1 MGILRNY
8 INNGVPVAN
17 RIKFESNNKPLVV
30 KNVPLVADAKVPTYT
45 TEASRR
51 LTDLERVAKLMI
63 KPEGLK
69 FLANNAALKQL
80 QFKTDP
86 NKTAA
91 GRVLQRVGQ
100 GLADTAK
107 LVGSTLAQVPVNG
120 TGVHFVQSF
129 AGIKGTYLEEKGV
142 IKQGGVPPH
151 VVVSPGFAPIFIKD
165 GSEKDKQ
172 LTGKVDIP
180 TLAIRANETSG
191 PNIIGPDNQEY
202 TTIPQ
207 VGTYLVG
214 FDGQTGD
221 TEKVAGVP
229 KAINTKIGSAG
240 PDSDIIVGDPEDA
253 LANRINLGDPGLQI
267 STDTDTEK
275 NLKPLRQ
282 DKLNLLGPTSTDVN
296 GTQEARDLIKF
307 RFEIITPGE
316 SNENPKSKHLYFRA
330 YLDNFSDGFS
340 SKWSGFNYVGR
351 GETFYTYGG
360 MDRSINVGFKIAA
373 QSAEEMRPLY
383 QKINV
388 LASAVAPTY
397 ENNFMRGTLAKLTVG
412 DYVYRQPGFIEK
424 VDFQWDQ
431 EYPWEIAMN
440 APEGLAR
447 DIPHQELPMILDVSV
462 AFKPIHNFLPTSEYT
477 LASKEDALAG
487 KGTLTGP
494 RYISNGRA
502 PLDDTPSK
510 NRYIND
516 E

>member
-51 LTDLERVAKLMI
+51 LTDLERISKLMI

-69 FLANNAALKQL
+69 YLANNAALKQL
-80 QFKTDP
+80 EFQPKATKP
-86 NKTAA
+86 A
-91 GRVLQRVGQ
+91 GKVLERVEQ

-107 LVGSTLAQVPVNG
+107 LIGSTLAQVPVNG
-120 TGVHFVQSF
+120 TGIHFVQSF
-129 AGIKGTYLEEKGV
+129 AGVKGTYLEQKGFTND
-142 IKQGGVPPH
+142 VPPH
-151 VVVSPGFAPIFIKD
+151 VLVKPGFAQTFLKSGSTNSDAIIKANGLVPISPSSLKESIP
-165 GSEKDKQ
+165 GSIEGPGGYKQVEKS
-172 LTGKVDIP
+172 T
-180 TLAIRANETSG
+180 TSG
-191 PNIIGPDNQEY
+191 AKLTPD
-202 TTIPQ
+202 T
-207 VGTYLVG
+207 GTYM
-214 FDGQTGD
+214 
-221 TEKVAGVP
+221 EGVP
-229 KAINTKIGSAG
+229 STGNITHNTQFGGRSTSIAPDQSKFDKTKAVTTR
-240 PDSDIIVGDPEDA
+240 V
-253 LANRINLGDPGLQI
+253 NLGDPGVSRKLTGVDESI
-267 STDTDTEK
+267 
-275 NLKPLRQ
+275 RQ
-282 DKLNLLGPTSTDVN
+282 DRINLLGPTATDVN
-296 GTQEARDLIKF
+296 GLDQARDLIKF
-307 RFEIITPGE
+307 RFEVITPGE
-316 SNENPKSKHLYFRA
+316 SNGAPKSKHLYFRA

-340 SKWSGFNYVGR
+340 AKWSGFNYVGR

-360 MDRSINVGFKIAA
+360 MDRNINVGFKIAA

-440 APEGLAR
+440 RPENLAR
-447 DIPHQELPMILDVSV
+447 DIPHQELPMVLDVTVS
-462 AFKPIHNFLPTSEYT
+462 FKPIHNFLPTSEYT
-477 LASKEDALAG
+477 LASKEDALKG
-487 KGTLTGP
+487 LGTLTGP
-494 RYISNGRA
+494 RYISNGKA
-502 PLDDTPSK
+502 PVDGTPSK